1 MGEEKQLPVRAG
13 TGEKPIGSINELF
26 KICPELSF
34 IIDGVE
40 RNVRRPKD
48 FAKQKQRHSGKKK
61 RHTIKIL
68 SSAIKVEIIFYWSE
82 RIIRGALT
90 IRRWQMKIF
99 QSLLQ
104 AVGFGKR
111 LVTKAIFQPVLL

>member
-1 MGEEKQLPVRAG
+1 MSDVQKTLPSENKATV
-13 TGEKPIGSINELF
+13 
-26 KICPELSF
+26 
-34 IIDGVE
+34 
-40 RNVRRPKD
+40 
-48 FAKQKQRHSGKKK
+48 AKRSLIQF
-61 RHTIKIL
+61 KIL
-68 SSAIKVEIIFYWSE
+68 SSAVKVEVIFHLAEKIIW
-82 RIIRGALT
+82 GGLT